1 MLKLNIK
8 KIFEYFLNIFQT
20 KYQILV
26 NTKTKYS
33 TNIRIFSKPNTRA
46 SLLLAQ
52 KVRHF
57 TRNNT
62 ERFLKSRCFTRNNT
76 EVTFFW
82 VHSWMFIF
90 CTQKPLLK
98 LRVTSFWTKMTAI
111 PRSGSLSCIIF
122 SYSLII
128 RIYSN
133 ICKNRVNTKSNHE
146 INPYESFTN

>member
-1 MLKLNIK
+1 M
-8 KIFEYFLNIFQT
+8 
-20 KYQILV
+20 

-46 SLLLAQ
+46 SLLFTQ

-62 ERFLKSRCFTRNNT
+62 ERFLKPRCFTRNNT

-82 VHSWMFIF
+82 VHSLMLIF
-90 CTQKPLLK
+90 CTKEPLLR
-98 LRVTSFWTKMTAI
+98 LWVTSFRTKMTAI

-133 ICKNRVNTKSNHE
+133 ICKNCMNTNSNHK